1 MAPQAAVAQV
11 SATRLGG
18 QKSMPFL
25 VAADTGGTFT
35 DVAVYDPEAGR
46 IRFGKTLTT
55 YGNLVDGVC
64 LGMAEAEAA
73 PAATASLR
81 HGTTHVI
88 NAFLQRRGARTAL
101 IATRG
106 FRDVLEIARGNR
118 PLPFELGF
126 RRDPVLVPRALRFEV
141 AERMGPDGTVLQP
154 LDEDGLGAL
163 LPTLREEAVEA
174 VAVSFLNAYANPAH
188 EERAAA
194 LLRAALPGV
203 YVTTGTALTRE
214 WFEYERS
221 ATAAAN
227 AYVGPAIAAY
237 AKGFSERLAA
247 EGFDGSLAMMGSN
260 GGIMPFSAAV
270 ERPVA
275 LVESGPIGGVIA
287 AAEYARALGLPRV
300 VAFDMGGTTAKCALV
315 EDGTFAVQSTY
326 WVGGY
331 ARGFPLRSP
340 VLDIVEV
347 GAGGGSI
354 AGVDPQGRLRVGPR
368 SAGSEPGPV
377 AFGRGGTEPTV
388 TDANL
393 VLGRIGGG
401 SFLGGKL
408 ALDAKAAAAA
418 IRDKVALP
426 LGYGDGPEAT
436 ARVARGVL
444 DLATTLMAGAVKE
457 ITVARGHDVRDFALM
472 VFGGGG
478 PIFGADLAR
487 ELGIPLVIVPPEP
500 GNFSAT
506 GMLLAGAR
514 LDVARSLVADLSPAG
529 MASLAEAL
537 EEVEGEA
544 RAAAQR
550 EFGAI
555 PARFGYQAE
564 MRYRGQRHAV
574 LVDFAGA
581 PDAATLRAAFETVY
595 RTRFGRSLGEDF
607 APEVVG
613 LRVIAEGDT
622 VRPDLG
628 AISPAA
634 PPGSVPGPVAHRPL
648 HGRGGW
654 AEAPVW
660 RRETLPVGFTLTG
673 PAVIEEYGSTTLL
686 AAGDVAAVGALGEIV
701 IRVAG

>member
-1 MAPQAAVAQV
+1 VQ
-11 SATRLGG
+11 L
-18 QKSMPFL
+18 L

-35 DVAVYDPEAGR
+35 DIAVFDPAQRR

-55 YGNLVDGVC
+55 YGNLVDGVVA
-64 LGMAEAEAA
+64 GMGEAGAA
-73 PAATASLR
+73 AADMASLR

-106 FRDVLEIARGNR
+106 FRDVLELGRGNR
-118 PLPFELGF
+118 PVPFDLTF
-126 RRDPVLVPRALRFEV
+126 RREPPLVPRALRFEV
-141 AERMGPDGTVLQP
+141 GERIAADGAVLEP
-154 LDEDGLGAL
+154 LDEAGLEAL
-163 LPTLREEAVEA
+163 APTLREAAVEA
-174 VAVSFLNAYANPAH
+174 IAVSFLNAYANPAH

-237 AKGFSERLAA
+237 AAGFADRLKA
-247 EGFDGSLAMMGSN
+247 EGFGGSLAMMGSN
-260 GGIMPFSAAV
+260 GGVMPFAAAV
-270 ERPVA
+270 ERPVS

-315 EDGTFAVQSTY
+315 EQGGFAVQSTY

-331 ARGFPLRSP
+331 ARGFPIRSP

-354 AGVDPQGRLRVGPR
+354 AWVDPQGRLRVGPR

-393 VLGRIGGG
+393 VLGRIGGT
-401 SFLGGKL
+401 SFLGGRL
-408 ALDAKAAAAA
+408 ALDAEAAACA
-418 IRDKVALP
+418 IRDRVAVP
-426 LGYGDGPEAT
+426 LGYGEGAEAT
-436 ARVARGVL
+436 ARVAHGVL

-457 ITVARGHDVRDFALM
+457 ITIARGHDVREFAL
-472 VFGGGG
+472 VAFGGGG
-478 PIFGADLAR
+478 PIFGTDLAR
-487 ELGIPLVIVPPEP
+487 GLGIPLVIVPPQP
-500 GNFSAT
+500 GNFSAV

-529 MASLAEAL
+529 IASLADALAAL
-537 EEVEGEA
+537 ESE
-544 RAAAQR
+544 AAAAARR
-550 EFGAI
+550 EFGDT
-555 PARFGYQAE
+555 PARFIHQAE

-574 LVDFAGA
+574 LVDFSGP
-581 PDAATLRAAFETVY
+581 PDAGMLRTAFEGVY
-595 RTRFGRSLGEDF
+595 RARFGRSLGEDF
-607 APEVVG
+607 VPEVVG
-613 LRVIAEGDT
+613 LRVIAEGAAE
-622 VRPDLG
+622 RPDL
-628 AISPAA
+628 AA
-634 PPGSVPGPVAHRPL
+634 VSPVAPEGTVPRPITHRLL
-648 HGRGGW
+648 HGPTGW
-654 AEAPVW
+654 ASTPVW
-660 RRETLPVGFTLTG
+660 RREDLPVGFTLTG

-686 AAGDVAAVGALGEIV
+686 GHGDAARIGALGEIA

>member
-1 MAPQAAVAQV
+1 MQY
-11 SATRLGG
+11 
-18 QKSMPFL
+18 L

-35 DVAVYDPEAGR
+35 DLAVYDPQAGR

-55 YGNLVDGVC
+55 YGRLVDGVVQ
-64 LGMAEAEAA
+64 GMEEAAAA
-73 PAATASLR
+73 PAEVAALR

-101 IATRG
+101 IATEG
-106 FRDVLEIARGNR
+106 FRDVLEIGRGNR

-126 RRDPVLVPRALRFEV
+126 RRQPPLVPRAWRFEV
-141 AERMGPDGTVLQP
+141 AERIGPDGGVITP
-154 LDEDGLGAL
+154 LDEVAL
-163 LPTLREEAVEA
+163 LALVPALRAAGVEA
-174 VAVSFLNAYANPAH
+174 VAISFLNAYANPAH
-188 EERAAA
+188 EARAAE
-194 LLRAALPGV
+194 LLRAALPAL
-203 YVTTGTALTRE
+203 YVTTGTTLTRE

-221 ATAAAN
+221 STAAAN
-227 AYVGPAIAAY
+227 AYVGPAIAGY
-237 AKGFSERLAA
+237 AQGFAERLGAG
-247 EGFDGSLAMMGSN
+247 GFTGTLAMMGSN
-260 GGIMPFSAAV
+260 GGVMPFPAAV

-287 AAEYARALGLPRV
+287 AAAYARALGLAKV

-315 EDGTFAVQSTY
+315 EEGGYAVQSTY

-331 ARGFPLRSP
+331 AHGFPLRSP

-354 AGVDPQGRLRVGPR
+354 AWVDAQGRLRVGPR

-393 VLGRIGGG
+393 VLGRIGGAN
-401 SFLGGKL
+401 FLGGKL
-408 ALDAKAAAAA
+408 ALDAGAAAAA
-418 IRDKVALP
+418 IRHKVARP
-426 LGYGDGPEAT
+426 LGYGDGAEAT

-487 ELGIPLVIVPPEP
+487 GLGIPLVIVPPQP

-514 LDVARSLVADLSPAG
+514 LDVARSLVADISSAG
-529 MASLAEAL
+529 MASLAAALTAL
-537 EEVEGEA
+537 EAEA
-544 RAAAQR
+544 REAAQR
-550 EFGAI
+550 EFGDI
-555 PARFGYQAE
+555 PARFSHQAE

-574 LVDFAGA
+574 LVDIAGT
-581 PDAATLRAAFETVY
+581 PDAAALRASFESVY
-595 RTRFGRSLGEDF
+595 RTRFGRNLGEEF

-613 LRVIAEGDT
+613 LRVIAEGRT
-622 VRPDLG
+622 PRPDL
-628 AISPAA
+628 AAVSPAA
-634 PPGSVPGPVAHRPL
+634 PPGSVPAPITHRPL
-648 HGRGGW
+648 HGRDGW

-660 RRETLPVGFTLTG
+660 QRDDLPVGFVLTG

-686 AAGDVAAVGALGEIV
+686 GDGDTATIGALGEIA
-701 IRVAG
+701 IRVAPEEAAR

>member
-1 MAPQAAVAQV
+1 VPY
-11 SATRLGG
+11 
-18 QKSMPFL
+18 L

-35 DVAVYDPEAGR
+35 DIAVYDPAAGR

-55 YGNLVDGVC
+55 YGNLVDGVA
-64 LGMAEAEAA
+64 LGMAEAGAE
-73 PAATASLR
+73 PAGTALLR

-101 IATRG
+101 VATRG
-106 FRDVLEIARGNR
+106 FRDVLEIGRGNR

-126 RRDPVLVPRALRFEV
+126 RREPPLVPRALRFEV
-141 AERMGPDGTVLQP
+141 AERIAADGTVIEP
-154 LDEDGLGAL
+154 LDEAGVDAL
-163 LPTLREEAVEA
+163 VPALRAAGVQS

-203 YVTTGTALTRE
+203 YVTAGTALTRE

-221 ATAAAN
+221 STAAAN
-227 AYVGPAIAAY
+227 AYVGPAIATY
-237 AKGFSERLAA
+237 AKGFSDRLRG
-247 EGFDGSLAMMGSN
+247 EGFTGGLAMMGSN
-260 GGIMPFSAAV
+260 GGVMPFAAAV
-270 ERPVA
+270 ERPVS

-287 AAEYARALGLPRV
+287 AAEYARALGLKRV

-315 EDGTFAVQSTY
+315 EDGGYAVQSTY

-331 ARGFPLRSP
+331 ARGFPIRSP

-354 AGVDPQGRLRVGPR
+354 AWVDGQGRLRVGPR

-393 VLGRIGGG
+393 VLGRIGGA
-401 SFLGGKL
+401 SFLGGRL
-408 ALDAKAAAAA
+408 ALDAAAAAAA
-418 IRDKVALP
+418 IRERVAVP
-426 LGYGDGPEAT
+426 LGYGGGAEAT

-472 VFGGGG
+472 AFGGGG
-478 PIFGADLAR
+478 PIFGTDLAR
-487 ELGIPLVIVPPEP
+487 GLGIPLVIVPPQP
-500 GNFSAT
+500 GNFSAA

-537 EEVEGEA
+537 RALEEEA
-544 RAAAQR
+544 RAAARR
-550 EFGAI
+550 EFGDVA
-555 PARFGYQAE
+555 ARFSHQAE

-581 PDAATLRAAFETVY
+581 PDAAALRAAFETTY
-595 RTRFGRSLGEDF
+595 RARFGRSLGEDF

-613 LRVIAEGDT
+613 LRVIAEGATD
-622 VRPDLG
+622 RPDLL

-634 PPGSVPGPVAHRPL
+634 PPGSAPSPIARRPL
-648 HGRGGW
+648 HGPAGW
-654 AEAPVW
+654 VEAPVW
-660 RRETLPVGFTLTG
+660 RRESLPAGFALTG
-673 PAVIEEYGSTTLL
+673 PAVIEEYGATTLL
-686 AAGDVAAVGALGEIV
+686 GPGDSATVGALREIA
-701 IRVAG
+701 IRVGA

>member
-1 MAPQAAVAQV
+1 MAY
-11 SATRLGG
+11 
-18 QKSMPFL
+18 L

-35 DVAVYDPEAGR
+35 DIAVYDPASRR

-55 YGNLVDGVC
+55 YGNLVDGVAQ
-64 LGMAEAEAA
+64 GMAEAGAE
-73 PAATASLR
+73 PAETASLR

-101 IATRG
+101 VATRG
-106 FRDVLEIARGNR
+106 FRDVLEIGRGSR

-126 RRDPVLVPRALRFEV
+126 RRDPPLVPRALRLEV
-141 AERMGPDGTVLQP
+141 AERIAADGSVLEP
-154 LDEDGLGAL
+154 LDEDGLAAL
-163 LPTLREEAVEA
+163 LPALRAAEVQA
-174 VAVSFLNAYANPAH
+174 VAVSFLNAYANPVH

-194 LLRAALPGV
+194 LLRAALPGA

-227 AYVGPAIAAY
+227 AYVGPAIASY
-237 AKGFSERLAA
+237 AKGFAERLGA
-247 EGFDGSLAMMGSN
+247 EGFAGGLAMMGSN
-260 GGIMPFSAAV
+260 GGVMPFAAAV

-315 EDGTFAVQSTY
+315 EEGGFAVQSTY

-331 ARGFPLRSP
+331 ARGFPIRSP

-354 AGVDPQGRLRVGPR
+354 AWADAQGRLHVGPR

-393 VLGRIGGG
+393 VLGRIGGA
-401 SFLGGKL
+401 SFLGGRL
-408 ALDAKAAAAA
+408 TLDAAAAAAA
-418 IRDKVALP
+418 IRDKVAIP
-426 LGYGDGPEAT
+426 LGYGEGAEAT

-472 VFGGGG
+472 AFGGGG

-487 ELGIPLVIVPPEP
+487 ELGIPLVIVPPQP
-500 GNFSAT
+500 GNFSAA

-514 LDVARSLVADLSPAG
+514 LDVARSLVADLSPSG
-529 MASLAEAL
+529 MASLAAALEAL
-537 EEVEGEA
+537 EAEA

-550 EFGAI
+550 EFGDVA
-555 PARFGYQAE
+555 ARLSHQAE

-581 PDAATLRAAFETVY
+581 PEATALCEAFERTY
-595 RTRFGRSLGEDF
+595 RARFGRSLGVDF

-613 LRVIAEGDT
+613 LRVIAEGET
-622 VRPDLG
+622 ARPDLA

-634 PPGSVPGPVAHRPL
+634 PPGSSPCPIAHRPL
-648 HGRGGW
+648 HGPGGW
-654 AEAPVW
+654 TEAPVW
-660 RRETLPVGFTLTG
+660 RRESLPVGFALTG
-673 PAVIEEYGSTTLL
+673 PAVIEEYGATTLL
-686 AAGDVAAVGALGEIV
+686 GPGDRAEIGALGEIT
-701 IRVAG
+701 IRVAA

>member
-1 MAPQAAVAQV
+1 M
-11 SATRLGG
+11 SY
-18 QKSMPFL
+18 L

-35 DVAVYDPEAGR
+35 DVAVYDPQAGR

-55 YGNLVDGVC
+55 YGDLVDGVAT
-64 LGMAEAEAA
+64 GMAEAGAV
-73 PAATASLR
+73 PSATESLR

-101 IATRG
+101 VTTRG

-118 PLPFELGF
+118 PMPFELGF
-126 RRDPVLVPRALRFEV
+126 RRDPALVPRALRFEV
-141 AERMGPDGTVLQP
+141 AERIRHDGSVLEP
-154 LDEDGLGAL
+154 LDEAGLADL
-163 LPTLREEAVEA
+163 VPALREAEVQA

-188 EERAAA
+188 EERAVA

-203 YVTTGTALTRE
+203 YVTAATALTRE

-221 ATAAAN
+221 STAAAN
-227 AYVGPAIAAY
+227 AYVGPAIASY
-237 AKGFSERLAA
+237 AKGFADRLEG
-247 EGFDGSLAMMGSN
+247 EGFEGSLAMMGSN
-260 GGIMPFSAAV
+260 GGVMPFAAAV
-270 ERPVA
+270 ERPVS

-287 AAEYARALGLPRV
+287 AAEYARALDLPRV

-315 EDGTFAVQSTY
+315 ADGGFTVQSTY

-331 ARGFPLRSP
+331 ARGFPIRSP

-354 AGVDPQGRLRVGPR
+354 AWVDPQGRLRVGPR

-401 SFLGGKL
+401 SFLGGRL
-408 ALDAKAAAAA
+408 TLDTPAAADA
-418 IRDKVALP
+418 IRDRIARP
-426 LGYGDGPEAT
+426 LGYGEGVEAT
-436 ARVARGVL
+436 ARVARGIL

-478 PIFGADLAR
+478 PIFGTDLAR
-487 ELGIPLVIVPPEP
+487 GLGIPLVIVPPEP

-529 MASLAEAL
+529 MASLAETLAAL
-537 EEVEGEA
+537 EAEA
-544 RAAAQR
+544 QAAARR
-550 EFGAI
+550 EFGEI
-555 PARFGYQAE
+555 PARLSHQAE

-581 PDAATLRAAFETVY
+581 PDAAALRDAFERVY
-595 RTRFGRSLGEDF
+595 RARFGRSLGDDF
-607 APEVVG
+607 APEIVG
-613 LRVIAEGDT
+613 LRVIAEGET
-622 VRPDLG
+622 RRPDLA

-634 PPGSVPGPVAHRPL
+634 AADGDPRPVAHRPL
-648 HGRGGW
+648 HGRDGW
-654 AEAPVW
+654 TEAPVW
-660 RRETLPVGFTLTG
+660 RRDSLPVGFAIAG
-673 PAVIEEYGSTTLL
+673 PAVIEEYGATTLL
-686 AAGDVAAVGALGEIV
+686 SAGDAATIGTLGEIT
-701 IRVAG
+701 IRVGA